1 MKTLVTNIGQLVD
14 TAAEVGH
21 LNILHD
27 QAFLIED
34 GIITWVGEIS
44 AAPETSNVIDAGGMV
59 CIPGFVDSHA
69 HLIFAGARHE
79 EFASR
84 MSGEAYQAGGI
95 RSTVAATRAASDE
108 QLRANA
114 KKLIAE
120 LHESGV
126 THFEIKSGYG
136 LEMETE
142 LRSLQIAGEF
152 TDDVTFLGAHV
163 VPQDVDRSDYL
174 DLVTGAMMD
183 KAAEVAKWVDVFC
196 DQGAFSVEEARR
208 VLKAG
213 IDRGLMPRMHSNQLS
228 NIGGIALAVEI
239 GCASV
244 DHCTHLSQ
252 EDIDLLAASN
262 TVATFVPGAEFSTR
276 ASYPDVRRLIAA
288 GGKVAIATDCNP
300 GSSFTTS
307 MPFCIAVAVREM
319 HFSVDQ
325 ALWAATRGG
334 ALALRNEL
342 GSLRVGSRADFV
354 LLDTDSYID
363 LAYRPGVALVNSTFV
378 AGQKVFERT
387 TS

>member
-14 TAAEVGH
+14 TAAEVGV
-21 LNILHD
+21 LSIAHD

-44 AAPETSNVIDAGGMV
+44 SAPETSNVLDAGGMV

-108 QLRANA
+108 HLRANA

-136 LEMETE
+136 LDMETE
-142 LRSLQIAGEF
+142 LRSLQIASEF
-152 TDDVTFLGAHV
+152 TEDVTFLGAHV
-163 VPQDVDRSDYL
+163 VPQDVDRSEYL
-174 DLVTGAMMD
+174 DLVTGPMMD
-183 KAAEVAKWVDVFC
+183 KAAKVAKWVDVFC
-196 DQGAFSVEEARR
+196 DQGAFSVEESRR
-208 VLKAG
+208 VLSAG
-213 IDRGLMPRMHSNQLS
+213 IAKGLIPRMHSNQLS
-228 NIGGIALAVEI
+228 NIGGISLAVEL

-276 ASYPDVRRLIAA
+276 ATYPDVRRLIAA

-307 MPFCIAVAVREM
+307 MPFCIALAVREM
-319 HFSVDQ
+319 YFSVDQ

-354 LLDTDSYID
+354 LLETDSYID

-387 TS
+387 TN

>member
-14 TAAEVGH
+14 TGAEVGV
-21 LNILHD
+21 LSIAHD

-44 AAPETSNVIDAGGMV
+44 STPEASNVIDAGGMV

-108 QLRANA
+108 HLRANA

-136 LEMETE
+136 LDMETE
-142 LRSLQIAGEF
+142 LRSLQIASEF
-152 TDDVTFLGAHV
+152 TEDVTFLGAHV
-163 VPQDVDRSDYL
+163 VPQDVDRSEYL
-174 DLVTGAMMD
+174 DLVTGPMMD
-183 KAAEVAKWVDVFC
+183 KAAKVAKWVDVFC
-196 DQGAFSVEEARR
+196 DQGAFSVEESRR
-208 VLKAG
+208 VLSAG
-213 IDRGLMPRMHSNQLS
+213 IAKGLIPRMHSNQLS
-228 NIGGIALAVEI
+228 NIGGISLAVEL

-276 ASYPDVRRLIAA
+276 ATYPDVRRLIAA

-307 MPFCIAVAVREM
+307 MPFCIALAVREM
-319 HFSVDQ
+319 YFSVDQ

-342 GSLRVGSRADFV
+342 GSLSVGSRADFV
-354 LLDTDSYID
+354 LLETDSYID